1 MKYDV
6 FLCVLLI
13 NNCGVH
19 SRPSTQCYKC
29 QVMGVLACKCV
40 HVREGTNPTMHREA
54 GGVYANNFNSTRARA
69 YRIFV
74 ITCCNWFRVQQISI
88 GYVIEIAV
96 GSLLL

>member
-40 HVREGTNPTMHREA
+40 HVREGFFR
-54 GGVYANNFNSTRARA
+54 GGRTR
-69 YRIFV
+69 
-74 ITCCNWFRVQQISI
+74 
-88 GYVIEIAV
+88 
-96 GSLLL
+96 

>member
-54 GGVYANNFNSTRARA
+54 GGVSIIFNPTRARA
-69 YRIFV
+69 YRIT
-74 ITCCNWFRVQQISI
+74 IKAC
-88 GYVIEIAV
+88 
-96 GSLLL
+96 L